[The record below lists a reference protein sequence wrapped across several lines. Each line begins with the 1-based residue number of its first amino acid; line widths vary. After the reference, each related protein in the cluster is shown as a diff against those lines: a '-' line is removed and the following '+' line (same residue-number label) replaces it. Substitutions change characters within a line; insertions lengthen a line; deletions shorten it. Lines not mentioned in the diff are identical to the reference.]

1 MRRVARLIGFLAV
14 CLFFL
19 IFMAAARPILLLAPR
34 PERMRLVAECVRL
47 WARACLRI
55 LGLKVNIHGF
65 SDGPPQKKCGAGV
78 PPAHSGREGQVGN
91 LPHTFSWFPGVAREM
106 KAPSNRRLLVCNHQS
121 YLDVVIVASVLPT
134 LFVAKT
140 EVGRW
145 PFFGWLAGLGGTVFV
160 NREDARS
167 GVKCAYRVSRLL
179 REGVNVQVF
188 PEASTS
194 DGATVMPF
202 KGLFFASAIRSQ
214 APVLPL
220 TIKFQS
226 VNGKP
231 VDMEGLDLLCWYG
244 EMDFAPHFWKLLNI
258 KSAEVSLMINEAIK
272 PARAR
277 RAKALA
283 QVARDRILRD
293 FTNADAIAAARAE
306 VPVEF
311 ARAED
316 HPRPDGPAGNQTATA
331 ADYIIGA
338 LLFSHFSPGGNES
351 ISEATSQSENK

>member
-34 PERMRLVAECVRL
+34 PERMLLVAECVRL

-55 LGLKVNIHGF
+55 LGLKINARGF
-65 SDGPPQKKCGAGV
+65 SD
-78 PPAHSGREGQVGN
+78 R
-91 LPHTFSWFPGVAREM
+91 LRL
-106 KAPSNRRLLVCNHQS
+106 NRYLLVCNHQS

-145 PFFGWLAGLGGTVFV
+145 PFLGWLAGLGGTVFV

-231 VDMEGLDLLCWYG
+231 VDMEGLEELCWYG

-316 HPRPDGPAGNQTATA
+316 HPRPDGHPGNETATA

-338 LLFSHFSPGGNES
+338 LLFSHFSQGGNES
-351 ISEATSQSENK
+351 IREATSQSENK